1 MQPNA
6 ADAVNRRAADDRA
19 LTTNNELMTTSE
31 CRKAPFIA
39 TVSVSSFPS
48 LSLLLRDRDLA
59 RRFFLRQGLWT
70 EGLRTPPG
78 QECSNGSLTFFA
90 VVLWR
95 TFFAMKLLKV
105 KTGRF
110 SEIVEKAGRPES
122 YTLWQKP
129 SADRHLQ
136 SAIKNNRI
144 MTIQRSESGTE
155 FGMVGFKQAKD
166 VRYLV
171 FPKSLKRFEN
181 RRVVGINWDLVTR

>member
-1 MQPNA
+1 MPKGA
-6 ADAVNRRAADDRA
+6 FHRYCFRFV
-19 LTTNNELMTTSE
+19 
-31 CRKAPFIA
+31 I
-39 TVSVSSFPS
+39 PS

-59 RRFFLRQGLWT
+59 RKFFLRQGLWT

-110 SEIVEKAGRPES
+110 SEIVEKSGRPES

-129 SADRHLQ
+129 SADRSLQ

-144 MTIQRSESGTE
+144 MTIQRNESETE
-155 FGMVGFKQAKD
+155 FGIVGFKQAKD
-166 VRYLV
+166 ARYLV

-181 RRVVGINWDLVTR
+181 KRVVGINWDLVSR